1 MSAYKEYRF
10 SDLIEEVEERNISL
24 EYGLDD
30 IVGVTIEKGLIPT
43 IANLTQTALDKF
55 YIVKPDTFVYNPRT
69 HGVRLGMGYNDTN
82 KTFLTSW
89 NNVAFRVKEDAKKI
103 VLSKYLWIY
112 FNRPEWDRQTNFM
125 AWGSSTIVFA
135 WNDFLSIKIQL
146 PDLKEQEKIVNTYN
160 VITKRIQLKQ
170 KINENLE
177 KTALSIINEKI
188 GQTVFSNSTEKEI
201 EEKKNS
207 LPQGW
212 NLITISEYCS
222 RMESGS
228 TPSRSENEYWI
239 NGNIPWLKSGEV
251 HNNITFETE
260 EYITEKGLKETS
272 TKLLPVDT
280 VLMAMYGVT
289 AGEVG
294 YLSIPATTNQAIC
307 GMICK
312 NKIEAAYLFFA
323 LIQNQKMISQMSN
336 GGAQNNLSKAF
347 IESMFIV
354 VPKEEDLLK
363 LKIDIVLKHFIACS
377 KELVKLQ
384 ELKQLV
390 ISRISGM

>member
-1 MSAYKEYRF
+1 MKNNYMKLGDYIQSVDVRN
-10 SDLIEEVEERNISL
+10 SDLKVSHLLGVSVEKRFIES
-24 EYGLDD
+24 
-30 IVGVTIEKGLIPT
+30 
-43 IANLTQTALDKF
+43 IANTIGTDFSK
-55 YIVKPDTFVYNPRT
+55 YKIVKKGQFTYIPDTSRRGDKIGIALLTDFDEGLVSNIYT
-69 HGVRLGMGYNDTN
+69 VFEITDTT
-82 KTFLTSW
+82 KLLP
-89 NNVAFRVKEDAKKI
+89 E
-103 VLSKYLWIY
+103 YLMLW
-112 FNRPEWDRQTNFM
+112 FSRPEFDRYARYKSHGSVREIFDWDEMCR
-125 AWGSSTIVFA
+125 VE
-135 WNDFLSIKIQL
+135 LPV

-160 VITKRIQLKQ
+160 AITKRIQLKQ

-222 RMESGS
+222 RIESGS

>member
-1 MSAYKEYRF
+1 
-10 SDLIEEVEERNISL
+10 
-24 EYGLDD
+24 
-30 IVGVTIEKGLIPT
+30 
-43 IANLTQTALDKF
+43 
-55 YIVKPDTFVYNPRT
+55 
-69 HGVRLGMGYNDTN
+69 
-82 KTFLTSW
+82 
-89 NNVAFRVKEDAKKI
+89 
-103 VLSKYLWIY
+103 
-112 FNRPEWDRQTNFM
+112 
-125 AWGSSTIVFA
+125 
-135 WNDFLSIKIQL
+135 
-146 PDLKEQEKIVNTYN
+146 
-160 VITKRIQLKQ
+160 
-170 KINENLE
+170 
-177 KTALSIINEKI
+177 
-188 GQTVFSNSTEKEI
+188 
-201 EEKKNS
+201 
-207 LPQGW
+207 
-212 NLITISEYCS
+212 
-222 RMESGS
+222 MESGS
-228 TPSRSENEYWI
+228 TPSRTENEYWI

-260 EYITEKGLKETS
+260 EYITERGLKETS

-294 YLSIPATTNQAIC
+294 YLNIPATTNQAIC